1 MKAYMAKQSN
11 RQIPVGY
18 SAADIVQNRF
28 LLAEYLNCGDS
39 SEAIDFYAFNS
50 YEWCGNSS
58 FTYVPTPKRRSFRTV
73 LIEGNL
79 DMINL

>member
-1 MKAYMAKQSN
+1 MKAYMTKQSN

-28 LLAEYLNCGDS
+28 LLAEYLNCGDPS
-39 SEAIDFYAFNS
+39 DAIDFYAFNS

-58 FTYVPTPKRRSFRTV
+58 FTYFYQHRAQDCR
-73 LIEGNL
+73 LIEGNR
-79 DMINL
+79 DMTNL

>member
-1 MKAYMAKQSN
+1 MKAYMAKQSK

-18 SAADIVQNRF
+18 SAADIVQNRV

-39 SEAIDFYAFNS
+39 SETIDFYAFNS

-58 FTYVPTPKRRSFRTV
+58 FT
-73 LIEGNL
+73 
-79 DMINL
+79 